1 MRRFTDRVDAGRQLA
16 AALVEAV
23 PAQDGLVLGLPRGG
37 VPVAAEVAKA
47 LDLPL
52 DVLCVRK
59 LGVPFHP
66 ELAMGALASGDAVVR
81 NEDVLATLA
90 SPEAAFERVLQ
101 QERVELERRERRFRG
116 DAPPLDVRGRGVI
129 LVDDGL
135 ATGAT
140 MAAAVRA
147 LRSLAPST
155 IVAAVPVGSREAV
168 ARLEEWADRVVCLH
182 SPMLFGAVGSFYE
195 DFDQTTDDE
204 VRELLAAAR
213 ERAHRS
219 RDTGPA

>member
-1 MRRFTDRVDAGRQLA
+1 MRRFSDRVDAGRQLA
-16 AALVEAV
+16 AALADAAA
-23 PAQDGLVLGLPRGG
+23 PDGVVLGLPRGG

-47 LDLPL
+47 LGLPL

-66 ELAMGALASGDAVVR
+66 ELAMGALASGGAVVR

-116 DAPPLDVRGRGVI
+116 EAPPLDVRGRSVI

-147 LRSLAPST
+147 LRSLEPST
-155 IVAAVPVGSREAV
+155 IVAAAPVGSREAV
-168 ARLEEWADRVVCLH
+168 ERLGELADRVVCLH
-182 SPMLFGAVGSFYE
+182 SPRLFGAVGSFYE

-204 VRELLAAAR
+204 VRGLLAAAR
-213 ERAHRS
+213 ERAHR
-219 RDTGPA
+219 RGNTGPA

>member
-37 VPVAAEVAKA
+37 VPVAAEVANA

-66 ELAMGALASGDAVVR
+66 ELAMGALASGGAVVR

-116 DAPPLDVRGRGVI
+116 EAPPLDVRGRSVI

-147 LRSLAPST
+147 LRSLEPST
-155 IVAAVPVGSREAV
+155 IVAAAPVGSREAV
-168 ARLEEWADRVVCLH
+168 ERLGELADRVVCLH
-182 SPMLFGAVGSFYE
+182 SPRLFGAVGSFYE

-204 VRELLAAAR
+204 VRGLLAAAR
-213 ERAHRS
+213 ERAHR
-219 RDTGPA
+219 RGNTGPA

>member
-1 MRRFTDRVDAGRQLA
+1 
-16 AALVEAV
+16 
-23 PAQDGLVLGLPRGG
+23 VLGLPRGG

-47 LDLPL
+47 LGLPL

-59 LGVPFHP
+59 LGVPFQP
-66 ELAMGALASGDAVVR
+66 ELAMGALASGGAVVR

-90 SPEAAFERVLQ
+90 SPDAAFERALER
-101 QERVELERRERRFRG
+101 ERVELERRERRFRG

-147 LRSLAPST
+147 LRSLAPSM
-155 IVAAVPVGSREAV
+155 IVAAAPVGSREAV
-168 ARLEEWADRVVCLH
+168 ARLAELADRVVCLH
-182 SPMLFGAVGSFYE
+182 SPMFFGAVGSFYE
-195 DFDQTTDDE
+195 EFDQTSDDE
-204 VRELLAAAR
+204 VREILAAAR
-213 ERAHRS
+213 RGVTGRS
-219 RDTGPA
+219 DTGET